1 MNQYEAFQVL
11 QKLSPK
17 WNEQMT
23 ARAFRALEQ
32 ARQTEGWQEPGVSG
46 NWDTDGIFI
55 TYAILFQ
62 LPELGIRLVQDL
74 LELVREEQEPER

>member
-1 MNQYEAFQVL
+1 MNQYEAFQTL
-11 QKLSPK
+11 QKLSQE
-17 WNEQMT
+17 WNEDMT

-32 ARQTEGWQEPGVSG
+32 ARQTEGWHEPGVSG

-62 LPELGIRLVQDL
+62 LPELGIQLVRDL
-74 LELVREEQEPER
+74 VELVREEPER

>member
-11 QKLSPK
+11 QKLASE
-17 WNEQMT
+17 WNEDMT
-23 ARAFRALEQ
+23 ARAFIALEQ
-32 ARQTEGWQEPGVSG
+32 ARQTEGWREPETTGG
-46 NWDTDGIFI
+46 WDTDGIFI